1 MRWNTTIVSEWEW
14 RSTGIGRAGGRV
26 WKRPGIFPASGRRR
40 TDSLKHW
47 NNQIDEK
54 PQRRINAK
62 NPNPRHTQPER
73 CERSGAAER
82 WRCVPHYRVSY
93 CVLCVCRYGVSFIYG
108 ARFVH
113 ESRWS
118 NDSLDRISVITGAR
132 PCVWE
137 RESILLFREVWI
149 SAVVY
154 SVSMLICIVGAVE
167 CVTCLFCCLCSCSCF
182 ENRGRVNLSL
192 VHIKLARFQPQQQ
205 NPSSISVIYRH
216 LCVLWESCVWKQLFS
231 LSLWS
236 YNTHSNCSSV
246 RFFRGFVFGSLLC
259 VWFTLK
265 NKGSSLIL
273 MVPRIPFK
281 IVSLH

>member
-1 MRWNTTIVSEWEW
+1 MKHNNSEWVW

-108 ARFVH
+108 ARFVQ

-118 NDSLDRISVITGAR
+118 NDSLDRISVNTRAR
-132 PCVWE
+132 VC
-137 RESILLFREVWI
+137 ESILLFREAWI
-149 SAVVY
+149 SAVV
-154 SVSMLICIVGAVE
+154 E
-167 CVTCLFCCLCSCSCF
+167 CVDADLYRWSCRMCNVF
-182 ENRGRVNLSL
+182 VFVVCARVL
-192 VHIKLARFQPQQQ
+192 VLRTAAVWIFHSFSIKLARFLQQQ
-205 NPSSISVIYRH
+205 QKPSNISMIYRP
-216 LCVLWESCVWKQLFS
+216 LCGL
-231 LSLWS
+231 
-236 YNTHSNCSSV
+236 
-246 RFFRGFVFGSLLC
+246 
-259 VWFTLK
+259 
-265 NKGSSLIL
+265 
-273 MVPRIPFK
+273 
-281 IVSLH
+281 